1 VLDGAEQAAQM
12 VNDLIDGARSQP
24 VGGDRE
30 DAELVAKS
38 LTALSAV
45 RSSRF
50 CRRLGFRAVWDFA
63 PSGISRRSASGAV
76 TAVRRFNSGR
86 RLAYADAYSNGPT
99 AMYWP
104 E

>member
-63 PSGISRRSASGAV
+63 PSGISRRSASRAV
-76 TAVRRFNSGR
+76 
-86 RLAYADAYSNGPT
+86 
-99 AMYWP
+99 WH
-104 E
+104 